1 MRQYKFRLNSQHFLH
16 KTIKRKVEHALE
28 FWKRLKVIWDAGAM
42 TLSTTFNISP
52 LSIMKHSIVSLFA
65 TLIIYLTQ
73 HNDTQNN
80 SIECY
85 YAECCYAE
93 CCYAECCY
101 AECCYAECCYAE
113 CSIMTI
119 SVMTLSI
126 RIKHWA

>member
-1 MRQYKFRLNSQHFLH
+1 MLLNSENVL
-16 KTIKRKVEHALE
+16 RS
-28 FWKRLKVIWDAGAM
+28 GAM
-42 TLSTTFNISP
+42 TLSTTFYISA

-93 CCYAECCY
+93 G
-101 AECCYAECCYAE
+101 CYAE

-119 SVMTLSI
+119 SIMTLSI
-126 RIKHWA
+126 TIKHWA